1 MVILIS
7 ACLCGIDCKYDGGSN
22 RHPLFVE
29 MLRAGKVIPVCP
41 EQLGGLTTP
50 REPAEICGGAG
61 EQVLSGQ
68 ARVINRLGCDVS
80 AAFLR
85 GAEQTLKIAQAV
97 NPSLIILKS
106 RSPSCGVGRVYDG
119 SFSSRFKSGNGV
131 TAALLKAHGFDIIDD
146 EAYLKQEI
154 KN

>member
-22 RHPLFVE
+22 RHSAV
-29 MLRAGKVIPVCP
+29 RRNAAGRKGYPGLSGTI
-41 EQLGGLTTP
+41 GGLTTP

-146 EAYLKQEI
+146 EAYLKR
-154 KN
+154 K

>member
-1 MVILIS
+1 
-7 ACLCGIDCKYDGGSN
+7 
-22 RHPLFVE
+22 
-29 MLRAGKVIPVCP
+29 
-41 EQLGGLTTP
+41 
-50 REPAEICGGAG
+50 
-61 EQVLSGQ
+61 
-68 ARVINRLGCDVS
+68 
-80 AAFLR
+80 LR